1 MKKIAVLFAMLLA
14 VGAAAAAAQA
24 RWRVSVG
31 FGAPRPYVSGFVFV
45 RRAAPLVVHRP
56 RYRRPALVVVE
67 PAPLF
72 VYPRLYVFERGYV
85 KRFRGRFRPYRPVRA
100 CWTHHRCGY

>member
-1 MKKIAVLFAMLLA
+1 MKKIAVLLAMLLA

-45 RRAAPLVVHRP
+45 RRAAPLVV
-56 RYRRPALVVVE
+56 VQ